1 MPVFDDAKDRLEDAR
16 GVLKD
21 LSREAARRTGDG
33 AQFLSELSREAAR
46 RTGDGANLLTD
57 FGKEAA
63 RRTGDGAS
71 LITELSRVAAKR
83 ADEGAHYALDRARNE
98 RVSWTMVAA
107 ALGVGFVTAFALV
120 NSRKAAATATT
131 AMTGDWYEG
140 LTGEHRRIE
149 KLFKQIG
156 ETGDV
161 QVAKRTRLLDQ
172 LNALLTR
179 HALQKENVLYPALR
193 ATDQGASS
201 MHLAA
206 ELFEIK
212 TYLYELEALPK
223 DDPRWLRKAKALQ
236 KLVEE
241 HIEGEEQVLPGFHAG
256 LAPADGHRITRAMHR
271 EALKLV

>member
-1 MPVFDDAKDRLEDAR
+1 MPMFDDARDRLDDAR
-16 GVLKD
+16 DALKGLSRQAAKRTD
-21 LSREAARRTGDG
+21 EGAQLLTELSREAAKRTGDG
-33 AQFLSELSREAAR
+33 AQFLTELSKLAAR
-46 RTGDGANLLTD
+46 R
-57 FGKEAA
+57 
-63 RRTGDGAS
+63 
-71 LITELSRVAAKR
+71 
-83 ADEGAHYALDRARNE
+83 ADDGAHYALERARTE
-98 RVSWTMVAA
+98 RVSWTMVAG
-107 ALGVGFVTAFALV
+107 ALGVGFVTAYALL
-120 NSRKAAATATT
+120 NSKKAAATATT

-156 ETGDV
+156 ETSDG
-161 QVAKRTRLLDQ
+161 QTTRRTRLLDA

-179 HALQKENVLYPALR
+179 HTLQKENVLYPALR

-241 HIEGEEQVLPGFHAG
+241 HIEGEEQVLPSFHDS
-256 LAPADGHRITRAMHR
+256 LSPADSQRITKAMHR

>member
-1 MPVFDDAKDRLEDAR
+1 MIQVLDEARDRLDGAR
-16 GVLKD
+16 GAIKG

-33 AQFLSELSREAAR
+33 AQFLTALSRAAAR
-46 RTGDGANLLTD
+46 R
-57 FGKEAA
+57 
-63 RRTGDGAS
+63 
-71 LITELSRVAAKR
+71 
-83 ADEGAHYALDRARNE
+83 ADDGAHYALERARTD
-98 RVSWTMVAA
+98 RVSWTVVAG
-107 ALGVGFVTAFALV
+107 ALGVGFVTAFALL
-120 NSRKAAATATT
+120 NSKKAANSAAT

-140 LTGEHRRIE
+140 LTGEHDRIE
-149 KLFKQIG
+149 KLFKQIA
-156 ETGDV
+156 ETSDG
-161 QVAKRTRLLDQ
+161 QVAKRSRLLEL

-212 TYLYELEALPK
+212 TYLYELEGLPK

-236 KLVEE
+236 KLVQE
-241 HIEGEEQVLPGFHAG
+241 HIEAEAQVLPSFHERLTGAEG
-256 LAPADGHRITRAMHR
+256 QRLTRAMHR

>member
-1 MPVFDDAKDRLEDAR
+1 MIQVLDDARDRLDDAR
-16 GVLKD
+16 GAIKG

-33 AQFLSELSREAAR
+33 AQFL
-46 RTGDGANLLTD
+46 
-57 FGKEAA
+57 
-63 RRTGDGAS
+63 
-71 LITELSRVAAKR
+71 TELSRVAARR
-83 ADEGAHYALDRARNE
+83 ADDGAHYALERARSD
-98 RVSWTMVAA
+98 RVSWAMVAG
-107 ALGVGFVTAFALV
+107 ALGVGFVTAFALL
-120 NSRKAAATATT
+120 NSKKAANSAAT

-140 LTGEHRRIE
+140 LTGEHGRIE
-149 KLFKQIG
+149 KLFKQIADTSDG
-156 ETGDV
+156 
-161 QVAKRTRLLDQ
+161 QVAKRTRLLEA

-212 TYLYELEALPK
+212 TYLYELEGLPK

-241 HIEGEEQVLPGFHAG
+241 HIEAEEQVLPSFHEQLSA
-256 LAPADGHRITRAMHR
+256 ADGQRLTRAMHR

>member
-1 MPVFDDAKDRLEDAR
+1 MIQVLDDARDRLGDIAR
-16 GVLKD
+16 V
-21 LSREAARRTGDG
+21 AARR
-33 AQFLSELSREAAR
+33 
-46 RTGDGANLLTD
+46 
-57 FGKEAA
+57 
-63 RRTGDGAS
+63 
-71 LITELSRVAAKR
+71 
-83 ADEGAHYALDRARNE
+83 ADDGAHYALERARTE
-98 RVSWTMVAA
+98 RVSWTMVAG
-107 ALGVGFVTAFALV
+107 ALGVGFVTAFALL
-120 NSRKAAATATT
+120 NSKKAANTAAT
-131 AMTGDWYEG
+131 AMTGDWHEG

-149 KLFKQIG
+149 KVFKQIA
-156 ETGDV
+156 ETAEG
-161 QVAKRTRLLDQ
+161 QSARRTRLLET
-172 LNALLTR
+172 LNGLLTR

-241 HIEGEEQVLPGFHAG
+241 HIEGEERVLPGFQAG
-256 LAPADGHRITRAMHR
+256 LSPTDDQRLTRAMHR